1 MRTLSNFI
9 LSILVL
15 SIAASCGDG
24 SNQST
29 SVKEESNQVSEIKP
43 LVKVTGEEVV
53 YSTDSVAM
61 KGYISYDSNL
71 EGKRP
76 GILVIHEWWGHTDYV
91 RKRADMLAELG
102 YVGFAMDMYGDG
114 KSADHPDD
122 AKKYMSAVMQNMDG
136 AKARFDAAYKLL
148 ASHPNVDPDK
158 ISAIGYCF
166 GGAVALT
173 MANSGESLDGI
184 AIFHSGV
191 QVPVPP
197 SDKLQA
203 KVLVQNGDADPMISP
218 ESVVAFKS
226 QMDSLNADYEY
237 ISYPGAEHGFTN
249 PGATVLGEK
258 FDMPLSYN
266 LEADTASWNKLKS
279 FFNELYPSGK

>member
-148 ASHPNVDPDK
+148 ASHPNVDRIK
-158 ISAIGYCF
+158 FQLSVIVLEERWLLRWQIRENLSM
-166 GGAVALT
+166 ALLFFT
-173 MANSGESLDGI
+173 
-184 AIFHSGV
+184 
-191 QVPVPP
+191 
-197 SDKLQA
+197 
-203 KVLVQNGDADPMISP
+203 
-218 ESVVAFKS
+218 VVCRFQCHHLTSCK
-226 QMDSLNADYEY
+226 
-237 ISYPGAEHGFTN
+237 P
-249 PGATVLGEK
+249 K
-258 FDMPLSYN
+258 F
-266 LEADTASWNKLKS
+266 
-279 FFNELYPSGK
+279 